1 MEQVMT
7 PTIGRIVHYTITA
20 DEAKQI
26 NARRVDALAHGAEQ
40 RHTGHVTHTGNQVV
54 AGQTFPLLITAVWGD
69 EPGSAVNGQLFLD
82 GNDTLWVTSATEG
95 DGERKYRW
103 AGRA

>member
-1 MEQVMT
+1 MT

-26 NARRVDALAHGAEQ
+26 NNRRRDADAHSASK
-40 RHTGHVTHTGNQVV
+40 RHTGYVTHAGNEAE
-54 AGQTFPLLITAVWGD
+54 AGQTFPLLITRVWGD
-69 EPGSAVNGQLFLD
+69 EPGAAVNGQIFLD

-95 DGERKYRW
+95 DGERHYQWPQRTNS
-103 AGRA
+103 